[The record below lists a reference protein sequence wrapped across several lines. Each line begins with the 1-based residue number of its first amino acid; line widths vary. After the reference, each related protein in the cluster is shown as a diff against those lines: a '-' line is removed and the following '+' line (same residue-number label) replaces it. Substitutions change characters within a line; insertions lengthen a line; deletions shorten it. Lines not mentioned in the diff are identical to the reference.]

1 MKFDM
6 MKGGI
11 ETGANNKLQRMKM
24 DTINKIEDQVKFI
37 QEDLDG
43 YPKKYDF
50 LIKETLFFII

>member
-6 MKGGI
+6 MTGI

-50 LIKETLFFII
+50 LIKKHYSL